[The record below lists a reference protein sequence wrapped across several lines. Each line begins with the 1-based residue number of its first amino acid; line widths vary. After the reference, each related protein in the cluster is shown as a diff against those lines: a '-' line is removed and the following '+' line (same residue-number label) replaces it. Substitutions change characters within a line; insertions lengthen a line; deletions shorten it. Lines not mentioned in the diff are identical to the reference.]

1 MPSSERRI
9 RTRGQPMSAYPSGR
23 PRGALELSEPAEPD
37 LGKILKRARTHR
49 GLTLRDVEQRTGIPN
64 PHLSQ
69 IERGQIKRPDA
80 KLLWELCELYML
92 DYPRLAEWS
101 GYLDRGASTDS
112 GILAQ
117 ALRVL
122 SKLRRED
129 QTEALRYL
137 ESLERRS
144 RPTSHEREPKRE

>member
-1 MPSSERRI
+1 MSTSDHRNRARGHTRLTHAGR
-9 RTRGQPMSAYPSGR
+9 RTRSV
-23 PRGALELSEPAEPD
+23 LELGEAAEPV
-37 LGKILKRARTHR
+37 LGEILKRARTHR

-80 KLLWELCELYML
+80 KILWELCELYLL
-92 DYPRLAEWS
+92 DYSRLAEWS
-101 GYLDRGASTDS
+101 GYLEQGASLDS
-112 GILAQ
+112 AIVAL

-122 SKLRRED
+122 SKLERTD
-129 QTEALRYL
+129 QIEALRYL

-144 RPTSHEREPKRE
+144 RLADHE